1 MMKSIMKTN
10 FSHWSH
16 DGILPRGIR
25 NLADGLIQFL
35 FPRRCPL
42 CGAGYEADTPLCSGC
57 IGRLSASLLPAYQFD
72 PSDFGHIKG
81 PIHFDGAAV
90 CWDFLVDIEVL
101 IHRVKYVGA
110 PRLGRFLGETAA
122 EAVRPW
128 FSDADAVVTPVPLH
142 PVRFRERG
150 FNQSEAI
157 GMGMASRI
165 GFEFEDGLLIRRK
178 HTKTQTKLSAEKRQA
193 NVENAF
199 ALGRN
204 VRVDGKALIVVDD
217 VITTGATLNS
227 CARTLKNA
235 GAAKVVGV
243 ALARPRM

>member
-1 MMKSIMKTN
+1 MKSSMKTSIPQLIRDN
-10 FSHWSH
+10 A
-16 DGILPRGIR
+16 LRRGVRI
-25 NLADGLIQFL
+25 LADGLIQFL

-42 CGAGYEADTPLCSGC
+42 CGAGYETDAPLCPDC
-57 IGRLSASLLPAYQFD
+57 IGKLSASLLPAYQSD

-122 EAVRPW
+122 EALRPW
-128 FSDADAVVTPVPLH
+128 FSDLDAVVTPVPLH
-142 PVRFRERG
+142 VVRFRERG

-157 GMGMASRI
+157 GMGMASRL
-165 GFEFEDGLLIRRK
+165 GFKFEDGLLIRKK
-178 HTKTQTKLSAEKRQA
+178 HTKTQTQLSAEKRQA

-199 ALGRN
+199 VLGRN
-204 VRVDGKALIVVDD
+204 VRVDGKTLIVVDD
-217 VITTGATLNS
+217 VITTGATLNA
-227 CARTLKNA
+227 CARTLKSA
-235 GAAKVVGV
+235 GAAKVIGM